1 MSVLLLGCGASKTIN
16 HRTAG
21 ADYTSALVTLDIDPT
36 TNPDFLWDLN
46 DLPYPFEDGSFD
58 EVHAYEVLEHCGSQ
72 GDWRFFFA
80 QFQELWRIL
89 KPRGRLIF
97 TVPAPHSPW
106 VWGDPGHTR
115 HIHPA
120 QLPFLLQTQYDI
132 QVGKTAMTDYRHV
145 YSADF
150 HMLDLSLM
158 GDTLFCILEAKK

>member
-1 MSVLLLGCGASKTIN
+1 MLGCGASKAVTC
-16 HRTAG
+16 RTAG

-36 TNPDFLWDLN
+36 TNPDVLWDLN
-46 DLPYPFEDGSFD
+46 ELPYPFDSGSFD
-58 EVHAYEVLEHCGSQ
+58 EIHAYEVLEHCGLQ

-89 KPRGRLIF
+89 RPGGKLIF
-97 TVPAPHSPW
+97 IVPSPNSQW

-115 HIHPA
+115 FIHPA
-120 QLPFLLQTQYDI
+120 QMTYLLQAEYEK

-150 HMLDLSLM
+150 GMLDLRID
-158 GDTLFCILEAKK
+158 GDQLLCILEAKK

>member
-1 MSVLLLGCGASKTIN
+1 VKYQ
-16 HRTAG
+16 TAG
-21 ADYTSALVTLDIDPT
+21 ADTSAPVTLDLDPT
-36 TNPDFLWDLN
+36 TNPDVLWDLN
-46 DLPYPFEDGSFD
+46 NLPYPFDSGSFD
-58 EVHAYEVLEHCGSQ
+58 EIHAYEVLEHCGSQ

-89 KPRGRLIF
+89 KPGGRLIF
-97 TVPAPHSPW
+97 TVPAPGSVW

-120 QLPFLLQTQYDI
+120 QMTFLSRAEYEK

-150 HMLDLSLM
+150 ELEENAIRN
-158 GDTLFCILEAKK
+158 DTFLCVLRGKK